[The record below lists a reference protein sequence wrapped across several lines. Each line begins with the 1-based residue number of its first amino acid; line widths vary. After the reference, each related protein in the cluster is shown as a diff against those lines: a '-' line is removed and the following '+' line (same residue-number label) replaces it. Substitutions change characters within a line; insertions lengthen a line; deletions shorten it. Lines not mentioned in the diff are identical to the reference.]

1 MSQSIISKGIAKF
14 SEGMLDEAETL
25 FCRAIEAE
33 PSNAEAWFLRG
44 KTRRQKGDLTG
55 ANNDFY
61 KALDLDPNHQQ
72 ARVGVEMLQQIFAF
86 RNTDLYNV

>member
-1 MSQSIISKGIAKF
+1 MSQSIVSKGVEKF
-14 SEGMLDEAETL
+14 SEGLLDEAEAL
-25 FCRAIEAE
+25 FSSAIEAE

-44 KTRRQKGDLTG
+44 KTRRQMGNLIG

-61 KALDLDPNHQQ
+61 QAIHIDPNHQQ

-86 RNTDLYNV
+86 RNTDMYNV